1 MSRLVTPDGQILVS
15 GVKDL
20 IAPVTDDERAKF
32 EAIHFEMQDIHAA
45 VGGEVTISDDTV
57 KTVSFLDSEKKKKK
71 KTQCFFFLFRIGRSA
86 HGKEFLAY
94 GKDEEPFIVFA
105 RY

>member
-1 MSRLVTPDGQILVS
+1 MSIVSKLVTPDGQILVT

-32 EAIHFEMQDIHAA
+32 EAIHFQMEDIHAA

-57 KTVSFLDSEKKKKK
+57 KTVSLFPFEEVWFGRLLTRKKIKINK
-71 KTQCFFFLFRIGRSA
+71 
-86 HGKEFLAY
+86 
-94 GKDEEPFIVFA
+94 
-105 RY
+105 

>member
-20 IAPVTDDERAKF
+20 IAPITDDERAKF

-57 KTVSFLDSEKKKKK
+57 KTVSFLVSEKN
-71 KTQCFFFLFRIGRSA
+71 FFFFCFVLVGRSW
-86 HGKEFLAY
+86 KR
-94 GKDEEPFIVFA
+94 VFSSWEG
-105 RY
+105 

>member
-1 MSRLVTPDGQILVS
+1 MSIVSKLVTPDGQILVT

-32 EAIHFEMQDIHAA
+32 EAIHFQMEDIHAA

-57 KTVSFLDSEKKKKK
+57 KTVSLFPFEEVWFGRLLTRKKIKK
-71 KTQCFFFLFRIGRSA
+71 
-86 HGKEFLAY
+86 
-94 GKDEEPFIVFA
+94 
-105 RY
+105 

>member
-57 KTVSFLDSEKKKKK
+57 KTVSFLDSEKKKKNAV
-71 KTQCFFFLFRIGRSA
+71 FFFSVSYWSVRSW
-86 HGKEFLAY
+86 KR
-94 GKDEEPFIVFA
+94 VFSLWEG
-105 RY
+105 

>member
-57 KTVSFLDSEKKKKK
+57 KTVSFFSV
-71 KTQCFFFLFRIGRSA
+71 SYWSVA
-86 HGKEFLAY
+86 HGKEFLAH